1 MSCCNQC
8 LPPPKNEA
16 EALVDYVLGPGAY
29 TLNGQPYQPWVD
41 HLNLRQGECGQQD
54 GLGDL
59 PPVGSYVV
67 AGSVI
72 AWGGYVRDSVGNS
85 LWDDRIEELIKNNLW
100 NTNAFSWVDAGKSSG
115 FLNHYI
121 SIKVT
126 PKVDF
131 AKLADVFSVI
141 EGAIYQAGFRP
152 ESQAFWVESVPPSAA
167 GREDIAT
174 PGTGSSVNQPNA
186 QKPAIE
192 WSLPSLPNIF
202 GSSNSPSNSGNP
214 IDALASWLGI
224 GQTEA
229 VVIGAGV
236 AIVGIIMLK
245 RLL

>member
-1 MSCCNQC
+1 MSCCSGC
-8 LPPPKNEA
+8 
-16 EALVDYVLGPGAY
+16 D
-29 TLNGQPYQPWVD
+29 
-41 HLNLRQGECGQQD
+41 QGWGCD

-59 PPVGSYVV
+59 PPVSSYVV

-72 AWGGYVRDSVGNS
+72 AWGGYVRDSVGNDVRHTI
-85 LWDDRIEELIKNNLW
+85 WDNRIQEVIKPALW
-100 NTNAFSWVDAGKSSG
+100 NTGAFSSVSAESISG
-115 FLNHYI
+115 FVNHYT

-126 PKVDF
+126 AKVDF
-131 AKLADVFSVI
+131 AKLDDVFRII

-167 GREDIAT
+167 GRDDIAT
-174 PGTGSSVNQPNA
+174 PGTGGSINHPNA
-186 QKPAIE
+186 PNSGG

-202 GSSNSPSNSGNP
+202 GGSSSPSNSGNP
-214 IDALASWLGI
+214 VDALASWLGI